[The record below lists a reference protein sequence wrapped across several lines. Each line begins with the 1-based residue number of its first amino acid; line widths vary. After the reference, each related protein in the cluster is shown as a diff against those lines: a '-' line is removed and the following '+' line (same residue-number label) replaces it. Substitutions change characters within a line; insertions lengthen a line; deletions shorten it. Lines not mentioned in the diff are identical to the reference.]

1 MKKTAL
7 FASLLCLAQ
16 STLHADVPLFINYQG
31 KVADSTGLPIG
42 ASGTAAAP
50 VAAPTNRKVIFR
62 IYDASTGGTRLWTE
76 EQTATISLG
85 VFSVLL
91 GNGIDPTGTAI
102 SELRPALDT
111 IFTPSAASSRFLE
124 ITVDNGDNAITGS
137 DVPISPRQQ
146 ITSTAFALHARVADG
161 IASSSDLTINPPTG
175 TGTASNYGL
184 GWYGTGRLFNSVA
197 VDGPVLYG
205 NAGGALGSNV
215 GGTQKL
221 ALSWDAAGQVGIG
234 ATSSYDT
241 NNKLTL
247 QGDDSATPA
256 RQLVIRGNTDTTKR
270 LNIGF
275 DTTANK
281 ASLQSYGG
289 VASSTGL
296 LLLNPNGGNVG
307 INNTSPLGRFTVNSG
322 NSAFTINHTDVTTG
336 AWIRNDGNTVFS
348 TNYGD
353 MYFGL
358 YGNSKNLH
366 FMGGGST
373 DAMTV
378 TSSGNVGVKNMA
390 PSVALDVTGAIKAST
405 NIQALGNVYGSV
417 FQASNYIE
425 AFGRISANGSSGF
438 NFFNGGD
445 ADGGLYSP
453 ADGTVT
459 IKTNA
464 TERMRVDPNGNV
476 GIGTTAP
483 DFKLTIIGGSIA
495 AYGTNA
501 QLVVGNASKTKVVE
515 LAIADTSAA
524 WSSSAAVG
532 DAVFRSASSKLLLQS
547 GFGAAAITID
557 TSNNVGIG
565 TNSPTQAK
573 LVVSGGLS
581 SYSIWATAYI
591 GSLGH
596 IAFSDE
602 RIKNIQGRSDRAKD
616 LETLLGIEVTDYRY
630 KDVSG
635 NGNTP
640 QKKVIAQQVEKV
652 FPQAVSRTTYV
663 VPDIY
668 QKAALNDGWIKLAT
682 DLKKGE
688 RVKLISKNEEGV
700 HEVLEVAAG
709 KFRTDFKSADAGVF
723 VYGREVNDFRTVD
736 YDAISM
742 LNVSATQELK
752 REKDAEL
759 QTLRDENAALRRELA
774 AKDASLETRLMAL
787 ERRMSGEGATETV
800 SLKTAQ
806 AVK

>member
-42 ASGTAAAP
+42 ATGTVAAP

-124 ITVDNGDNAITGS
+124 ITVDNGDNSITGS

-175 TGTASNYGL
+175 TGTATNYGL

-221 ALSWDAAGQVGIG
+221 ALSWDASGRVGIG
-234 ATSSYDT
+234 ATSITST
-241 NNKLTL
+241 TNKLTL
-247 QGDDSATPA
+247 QGDVVMVPA
-256 RQLVIRGNTDTTKR
+256 DQLSIRGNTDNNKR
-270 LNIGF
+270 LLLGY
-275 DTTANK
+275 DTTNNK
-281 ASLQSYGG
+281 ASLQSYTA
-289 VASSTGL
+289 ASTAGP
-296 LLLNPNGGNVG
+296 LLLNPSGGNVG

-322 NSAFTINHTDVTTG
+322 NIGFTINDTDVTTG

-378 TSSGNVGVKNMA
+378 TSSGNVG
-390 PSVALDVTGAIKAST
+390 
-405 NIQALGNVYGSV
+405 
-417 FQASNYIE
+417 
-425 AFGRISANGSSGF
+425 
-438 NFFNGGD
+438 
-445 ADGGLYSP
+445 
-453 ADGTVT
+453 
-459 IKTNA
+459 
-464 TERMRVDPNGNV
+464 
-476 GIGTTAP
+476 IGTTAP
-483 DFKLTIIGGSIA
+483 GFKLTIIGGSIA

-501 QLVVGNASKTKVVE
+501 ELVVGNASKTKVVE
-515 LAIADTSAA
+515 LGIADTLGT

-565 TNSPTQAK
+565 TSTPTQAK
-573 LVVSGGLS
+573 LVVLGVGGVDTIYNHS
-581 SYSIWATAYI
+581 SLINGIGISTVTGTYNMNDVSIKATHAVHALWFRAI
-591 GSLGH
+591 
-596 IAFSDE
+596 SDA
-602 RIKNIQGRSDRAKD
+602 RIKIIKGRSDGPTD
-616 LETLLGIEVTDYRY
+616 LATLTGLEITDYTH
-630 KDVSG
+630 KDVIGHG
-635 NGNTP
+635 NRP
-640 QKKVIAQQVEKV
+640 QKKLIAQQVEEV
-652 FPQAVSRTTYV
+652 FPQAISKCTDV

-668 QKAALNDGWIKLAT
+668 QKAALNDGWVQLAT

-688 RVKLISKNEEGV
+688 RVKLIGSKEESV
-700 HEVLEVAAG
+700 HEVLEVGDG
-709 KFRTDFKSADAGVF
+709 KFRTDFKSDGEVF
-723 VYGREVNDFRTVD
+723 VYGREVNDFRSVD

-742 LNVSATQELK
+742 LNVSATQQLK

-774 AKDASLETRLMAL
+774 AKDASLETRLIAL
-787 ERRMSGEGATETV
+787 ERRMSGEGANKTV